1 MFLELPKINLKK
13 QQGMTLIEVLVAA
26 TILFS
31 FLVVMTQVM
40 GTASISSDQ
49 AEKNITITLNM
60 PFIVDEIEN
69 NINAGKF
76 SSKGE
81 LAMAEV
87 SYQWRASPQMRHSI
101 WQSPLQTNTKKRYV
115 SLYNVELDVSYKTL
129 QKTFS
134 YVEVVSEK

>member
-1 MFLELPKINLKK
+1 
-13 QQGMTLIEVLVAA
+13 
-26 TILFS
+26 
-31 FLVVMTQVM
+31 
-40 GTASISSDQ
+40 
-49 AEKNITITLNM
+49 M

-129 QKTFS
+129 QKTFF